1 MLIGRALVRIEVN
14 EERTCREFIS
24 ESYLILLARRGR
36 KGKESAR
43 ERGRDWELAGAG
55 AKLTTGGAICSFY
68 PGVAFLVSDAGQA
81 GREWKLLT

>member
-1 MLIGRALVRIEVN
+1 MSRI
-14 EERTCREFIS
+14 
-24 ESYLILLARRGR
+24 YLGIIFNPVGETWTKR
-36 KGKESAR
+36 KR
-43 ERGRDWELAGAG
+43 ERERKMQRLGAGRAG